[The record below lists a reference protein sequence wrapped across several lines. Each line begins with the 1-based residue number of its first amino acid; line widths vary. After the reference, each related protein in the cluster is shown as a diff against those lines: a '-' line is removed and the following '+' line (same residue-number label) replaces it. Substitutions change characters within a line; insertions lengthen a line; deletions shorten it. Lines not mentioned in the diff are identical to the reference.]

1 MAGELTRLGE
11 STIPDNVTELLNPV
25 SSDSPTGRDAA
36 TEESYFKLELEIGKA
51 NPNYGICAD
60 LASQILREKCK
71 DLRVASWLCF
81 AWFRMDK
88 MAGLR
93 NGILLLTGLVKKYGP
108 QLFPVNPLH
117 RRKALQV
124 LNSSRIVKLI
134 DAEKISREN
143 APLVQEI
150 VQNFEAFVSE
160 AKNQYP
166 ENIPEFKDFFKVL
179 GTLKETAQQVLAKG
193 SPQEKPLPARGPDA
207 QPASSTKKSAGEEK
221 TTSLEEAAKKPVGL
235 TGTNARDLV
244 LASEKEA
251 QIAIK
256 KALRYLSQEEKDEAK
271 RCEPYLFALSRAL
284 VWGRMA
290 LPPEENSVTQIG
302 SPDSAIQNKLQEWL
316 ANREWDKLIPVI
328 ESNFLDEETGF
339 KFWLRGQKHLC
350 FALDQKGGRAA
361 SAAEEIRS
369 QLSKLLERSP
379 DLCQLKFSNQT
390 PFVDEEAARWIE
402 AEITPR
408 SAKRQEAILLPPIL
422 GEDYEPLNKEYQK
435 ACSELPKNFE
445 KNLRA
450 FQLSMAGETR
460 RKGRFLRL
468 LNLANF
474 CLAAKQHAL
483 AKIYLDRLSEQ
494 IEAYQLA
501 EWEPALCLAA
511 WQSSFLLNQK
521 LLQAKPDPE
530 QQASLEKQQKILF
543 IKIGNYD
550 GALALKLAS
559 LTSKKGE

>member
-1 MAGELTRLGE
+1 MPGELTRLAE
-11 STIPDNVTELLNPV
+11 SSIPDNVTELLDPV

-36 TEESYFKLELEIGKA
+36 AEESYFKLDLEIGKA
-51 NPNYGICAD
+51 NPSYGICAD
-60 LASQILREKCK
+60 LATQILKEKCK

-88 MAGLR
+88 MAGLQ
-93 NGILLLTGLVKKYGP
+93 NGILLLTGLLKKYGP
-108 QLFPVNPLH
+108 GLFPVNPLH
-117 RRKALQV
+117 RKRALQY
-124 LNSSRIVKLI
+124 LNSSRMIKLI
-134 DAEKISREN
+134 EAEKISREN

-166 ENIPEFKDFFKVL
+166 GNVPEFKDFFKVL
-179 GTLKETAQQVLAKG
+179 GTLKETAQEVLAKG
-193 SPQEKPLPARGPDA
+193 SPQEKPVPARGPER
-207 QPASSTKKSAGEEK
+207 QPPPLAKTAAG
-221 TTSLEEAAKKPVGL
+221 EEAAKKPFAP
-235 TGTNARDLV
+235 TGTSARDLV

-251 QIAIK
+251 LIAIK
-256 KALRYLSQEEKDEAK
+256 KALRYLSQEEKDEVK

-290 LPPEENSVTQIG
+290 LPPEENSITQVG
-302 SPDSAIQNKLQEWL
+302 SPDSAIQNKFQEWL

-361 SAAEEIRS
+361 AAAEEIRS
-369 QLSKLLERSP
+369 QLSNLLGRFP
-379 DLCQLKFSNQT
+379 DLCRLKFSNQT

-408 SAKRQEAILLPPIL
+408 SKKTQEAILLPPIL
-422 GEDYEPLNKEYQK
+422 GEDYEPLNKEYER

-450 FQLSMAGETR
+450 FQQSIAGETR
-460 RKGRFLRL
+460 RKGRFLCL

-483 AKIYLDRLSEQ
+483 AKIHLDRLSEQ

-511 WQSSFLLNQK
+511 WQSTFLVNQK
-521 LLQAKPDPE
+521 LLQAKPDSE

-550 GALALKLAS
+550 GSLALKLAS
-559 LTSKKGE
+559 LTPKKGE